1 LLSAVALFAP
11 LRPHPPAE
19 PCASVPA
26 CRSEVAHL
34 RSAVRWQRHARRA
47 LEQRLRRRWAPT
59 ALYAIHL
66 ASRVYGVSEQAM
78 RSVASCE
85 SGLDPFA
92 TNGQYA
98 GIFQESPGFIS
109 ATPLAGLSRF
119 DPLAAALAAASV
131 VRAEGWRQWTCQP

>member
-47 LEQRLRRRWAPT
+47 LARRSRIRWHRDVA
-59 ALYAIHL
+59 YAITL
-66 ASRVYGVSEQAM
+66 ASSVFGVSATQLW
-78 RSVASCE
+78 SVARCE
-85 SGLDPFA
+85 SGLDPTS
-92 TNGQYA
+92 TNTSSGA
-98 GIFQESPGFIS
+98 
-109 ATPLAGLSRF
+109 AGLFQWLPSSWPLGGF
-119 DPLAAALAAASV
+119 SPYDPVAASIV
-131 VRAEGWRQWTCQP
+131 TAARVSRSGWSAWVCRP